1 MKKETVEK
9 ESSVSAKRGR
19 AKKVD
24 NTKEIYSQKSGK
36 TLDKNKKKSE
46 NTNKSNKLNKEN
58 LVASKTNDKVIT
70 KVSNLIDKKKDSKKE
85 IKEKKKVSTSVKKYK
100 AMKSKKDKKKIK
112 KSFNGRFNLDIFD
125 LLIMFVIVAIVSCV
139 TTGFILN
146 HQYKKNYNLID
157 KSMVASESVQ
167 EFLGTYTEIVD
178 NFYEEVDGD
187 AMLKAAMEGMLNFLK
202 DNYSIYLDKSASDN
216 LSETLDGSYEGVG
229 ILVRGAVVDLVYRN
243 SPAEA
248 AGIKVG
254 DEIISINDTEIT
266 VSNYGDIGGLLN
278 KEEENKI
285 VILRDKEKLEFKLN
299 VNTFLVPATTTEAI
313 TSPDKKKKIGKITLD
328 AFSKYAYED
337 FKVDLVKLEEEEEID
352 SLIIDLR
359 GNKGGYLNVAKD
371 IASLFLE
378 KDQVIYSLESKNEVT
393 TYKDETK
400 EKRTYNVVILVDNL
414 TASSAEILTA
424 ALKDSYG
431 ATIIGTKTYGKGK
444 VQTMKKYGDSIVKYT
459 SAKWLRPNGECID
472 EVGIEPDYN
481 IQNVKNY
488 DLQLDK
494 AIELLS
500 K

>member
-1 MKKETVEK
+1 MKKETTDK
-9 ESSVSAKRGR
+9 IINDSAKRGR
-19 AKKVD
+19 LKKGD
-24 NTKEIYSQKSGK
+24 NINEIYSQKSIK
-36 TLDKNKKKSE
+36 FLDKSKKK
-46 NTNKSNKLNKEN
+46 NDIADKSNEKNKLGMEI
-58 LVASKTNDKVIT
+58 SKKNDKAIT
-70 KVSNLIDKKKDSKKE
+70 KVDKLVNKKNDDRQGLKAKKKISPA
-85 IKEKKKVSTSVKKYK
+85 VKKYK
-100 AMKSKKDKKKIK
+100 VMKSKKDKKKIK
-112 KSFNGRFNLDIFD
+112 KSFNGKFNLDIFD
-125 LLIMFVIVAIVSCV
+125 LLIMFVVVAIISCV

-167 EFLGTYTEIVD
+167 EFLSTYTEIVD

-202 DNYSIYLDKSASDN
+202 DNYSIYLDKNASDN

-229 ILVRGAVVDLVYRN
+229 ILVRGAIVELVYRN
-243 SPAEA
+243 SPAEK
-248 AGIKVG
+248 AGVEIG

-266 VSNYGDIGGLLN
+266 VSNYGDIAGLLN

-285 VILRDKEKLEFKLN
+285 VILRGKEKLEFNLN
-299 VNTFLVPATTTEAI
+299 VNTFLVPATTTDVI
-313 TSPDKKKKIGKITLD
+313 TSPDKKKKIGKITLE

-337 FKVDLVKLEEEEEID
+337 FLVDLVKLEEDEQID

-359 GNKGGYLNVAKD
+359 GNKGGYLNVVND

-400 EKRTYNVVILVDNL
+400 EKRSYDIVVLVDNL
-414 TASSAEILTA
+414 TASSAEILTT

-431 ATIIGTKTYGKGK
+431 AIIIGTKTYGKGK

-472 EVGIEPDYN
+472 EVGIEPDYD